1 MKTRKQYLI
10 YIPSRKD
17 YYRDME
23 GNIVIF
29 DFLADADLIC
39 YSMKSLFSGIVKE
52 KK

>member
-1 MKTRKQYLI
+1 MRKQYLI

-23 GNIVIF
+23 GNIVTF
-29 DFLADADLIC
+29 DFLIDADFIN
-39 YSMKSLFSGIVKE
+39 YAMKSQFTGIIKE

>member
-1 MKTRKQYLI
+1 MNTRKQYLI

-23 GNIVIF
+23 GNIVTF
-29 DFLADADLIC
+29 DFKTDADFIC
-39 YSMKSLFSGIVKE
+39 YSMTSIFSGIVKE